1 MASDAVFPVDQLFHP
16 IAEDSPCGS
25 DIREDYSAD
34 SLYSQIKDARAA
46 ARAEERNNLFNE
58 ESSKAD
64 EYWRKIVEIGPKI
77 LENESKDLEI
87 ASWVTEALIRRNGF
101 QGLRDGFLL
110 IKGLIDNFWDNL
122 YPLPDEDGIETRVAC
137 LTGLNGQGAEGVLI
151 APIRNVFI
159 TETGDPSPF
168 SFWKYQQALEI
179 NKILDEE
186 ARSDKA
192 SKLGFNVSDIEQAVS
207 DSSEAFYIDLLDDIS
222 TALETYREIGSLLD
236 NHCGIH
242 DSPPSSNIINILQ
255 EYHGAV
261 KHLARYKLP
270 EEDISNEA
278 IEQASEEDSDQPTPQ
293 ADGPVRNREDAFRK
307 LNEISNFF
315 RKTEPHSPIPYILDR
330 AVKWGEMPLEELIR
344 ELIPD
349 SSARD
354 FFGSLTGVR
363 TEDE

>member
-1 MASDAVFPVDQLFHP
+1 MASDAVFSVDQLLHP
-16 IAEDSPCGS
+16 ITEDAPCGS
-25 DIREDYSAD
+25 DIRENYSVD

-64 EYWRKIVEIGPKI
+64 EHWRKIVEIGPKI
-77 LENESKDLEI
+77 LENESKDLEV
-87 ASWVTEALIRRNGF
+87 ASWITEALVRRHGF
-101 QGLRDGFLL
+101 QGLRDGFQL
-110 IKGLIDNFWDNL
+110 IKGLIENFWDNL

-151 APIRNVFI
+151 APIRNVLI
-159 TETGDPSPF
+159 TETGEPSPF

-192 SKLGFNVSDIEQAVS
+192 GKLGFNVSDVEQAVS
-207 DSSEAFYIDLLDDIS
+207 DSSEGFYIDLLDDIS
-222 TALETYREIGSLLD
+222 TALATYRETGTLLD
-236 NHCGIH
+236 NYCGAN
-242 DSPPSSNIINILQ
+242 DSPPSSNITNILQ
-255 EYHGAV
+255 ECLGAV

-270 EEDISNEA
+270 EEESV
-278 IEQASEEDSDQPTPQ
+278 SEDLVQPLQEDSGQTTSQ
-293 ADGPVRNREDAFRK
+293 ADGPIRNREDAFRK
-307 LNEISNFF
+307 LNEISSFF
-315 RKTEPHSPIPYILDR
+315 RKTEPHSPIPYILER
-330 AVKWGEMPLEELIR
+330 AVKWGEMPLEELVR

-363 TEDE
+363 TEDD